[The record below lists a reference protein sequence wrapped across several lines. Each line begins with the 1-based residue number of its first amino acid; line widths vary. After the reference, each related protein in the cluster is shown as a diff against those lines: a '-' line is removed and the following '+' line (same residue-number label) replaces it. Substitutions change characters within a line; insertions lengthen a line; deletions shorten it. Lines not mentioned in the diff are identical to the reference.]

1 MGGGGRE
8 RGRGGG
14 SSPWDPKSGNNRHRI
29 TPRARGG
36 RGGREGEGVV
46 VREKSNERK
55 GEGAHGVMGA
65 RGAPG
70 QARSGWARSRRGS
83 KTHSTPDH

>member
-1 MGGGGRE
+1 
-8 RGRGGG
+8 
-14 SSPWDPKSGNNRHRI
+14 
-29 TPRARGG
+29 
-36 RGGREGEGVV
+36 